1 MPIVRPLPTRDVDN
15 HVTELPALRFAVA
28 TLVTW
33 GGLRSALQD
42 LHLRGLAFETFNCVS
57 LQRVLAD
64 KDVVSPYQKAAVLQ
78 ELAFPDSQEV
88 ICCTP
93 GALAECLA
101 GRRRAGAQ
109 TLQAALSQW
118 LIPRHATHFQCEVE
132 QGRIVLW
139 VQLSDA
145 DDERRAYQS
154 LLANSSNSVGVHDL
168 VASPAPK
175 N

>member
-1 MPIVRPLPTRDVDN
+1 MPSADSRLKN
-15 HVTELPALRFAVA
+15 HVTELPVLRFAVA
-28 TLVTW
+28 TFDAW
-33 GGLRSALQD
+33 GGLRCALQD
-42 LHLRGLAFETFNCVS
+42 LHLGGLAFETYNCLG

-64 KDVVSPYQKAAVLQ
+64 MDVVSPYHKAGAIQ

-101 GRRRAGAQ
+101 GRLRAGAQ
-109 TLQAALSQW
+109 SLQAALSEW
-118 LIPRHATHFQCEVE
+118 LIPRHATHFQQAVE
-132 QGRIVLW
+132 RGKIILW
-139 VQLSDA
+139 VQLSGA